1 MRRPW
6 VVLAASLALA
16 GCGGADDGKSR
27 SVTVPPGRALRVT
40 ADEYSFDP
48 NAITVDRAGTLEVTL
63 ENRGSLAHDL
73 RVRRGGHEIGG
84 TPAFQ
89 GGQRRV
95 RLHLTRGRYSF
106 LCTVGDHAKLGMTG
120 TLRVR

>member
-6 VVLAASLALA
+6 VALAASLALA
-16 GCGGADDGKSR
+16 GCGGADEGKSR
-27 SVTVPPGRALRVT
+27 AVTIPAGRELRVT

-48 NAITVDRAGTLEVTL
+48 TAITVERAGALEITVA
-63 ENRGSLAHDL
+63 NRGSLAHDL
-73 RVRRGGHEIGG
+73 RVRRGGREIGG

-95 RLHLTRGRYSF
+95 RLRLTRGRYSF

-120 TLRVR
+120 SLRVR